1 MNQQCYDLI
10 YKLSLRATTPIA
22 LFDVVISMSFS
33 CLGGA
38 SHLMIG
44 HDQCGGWARLGSI
57 MSQFYGFHMGFGD

>member
-10 YKLSLRATTPIA
+10 YKLPLRATTPIA
-22 LFDVVISMSFS
+22 FFDVVISMSFS

-44 HDQCGGWARLGSI
+44 HDQCGG
-57 MSQFYGFHMGFGD
+57 